1 MKTILFGDRPFETE
15 LIIFDKDG
23 TLTDFRKTWFA
34 ILEKRIEIIL
44 RETRLNC
51 TEEEFRKTVYQTY
64 GISGQHI
71 DPYGPFPYT
80 PPWEDEIV
88 FATILYRMGVPW
100 QEGKNIARYST
111 QKAEQELDRGRC
123 TQLIDGVKGVLERLK
138 KSGILMSL
146 ATADLTDI
154 TADILKHT
162 GIYDLFDFI
171 IGADK
176 TENNKPHPEMILKT
190 LDALNVDG
198 RSTAFVG
205 DAVTDMQM
213 AKSAS
218 LGLVVGVV
226 DGGVARPEDLKK
238 DADVVLSSVREI
250 RVM

>member
-1 MKTILFGDRPFETE
+1 MKTVLFGDRPFETE
-15 LIIFDKDG
+15 LVIFDKDG

-34 ILEKRIEIIL
+34 ILDKRMEIIL
-44 RETRLNC
+44 REIKLNC

-64 GISGQHI
+64 GISGRYI

-88 FATILYRMGVPW
+88 FATILYRLGVPW

-111 QKAEQELDRGRC
+111 QKAEEELDRGSC
-123 TQLIDGVKGVLERLK
+123 TELIDGVKDVLERLH
-138 KSGILMSL
+138 KSGILISL

-154 TADILKHT
+154 ATDVLKHT
-162 GIYDLFDFI
+162 GIYDLFNFV

-176 TENNKPHPEMILKT
+176 TENNKPHPEMIFKT
-190 LDALNVDG
+190 LEALKIEG
-198 RSTAFVG
+198 QSTAFVG
-205 DAVTDMQM
+205 DAITDMQM
-213 AKSAS
+213 AKSAD

-238 DADVVLSSVREI
+238 DADVVLNSVHEI
-250 RVM
+250 RVL